1 MIVTDKEQIKKR
13 QQIFNLKTL
22 LFTENTTSKKLKSKI
37 TELKSIFKLIKKIIK
52 ENINQIELNKND
64 RAQNEFKKQVCNEI
78 NKMIIIYNDKNNI
91 LISNKN
97 KERKIIREKINQMK
111 LSLKEMKYYELKDIK
126 DLIVQIIQ
134 EKKDSYAQ
142 ILSHLKDQKDIF
154 FLFQQKYF
162 YHYNNLY
169 DFKMISF
176 EGDKKLEEKISK
188 LKTKF
193 NHNKKFLKK
202 EGEKVLIKLED
213 ELENEK
219 LIFNKYIEDKGFHFK
234 FNNNHYKEQY
244 DIEIETINK
253 TNYSSDSSSS
263 SDNSENDNSILID
276 DFLFMNNN
284 NNSKKNSLEKNNS
297 KDKKIKIENK
307 RNKKHSYPS
316 NDGKYSL
323 FNEKSRKSR
332 NITLTDDEENK
343 NAKVNLINK
352 LVEIKEKYN
361 KLINEKYELEYR
373 VKKMEKKIKNIKE
386 KISPIIIIGIFK
398 YLLFPRLIIL
408 AKL

>member
-52 ENINQIELNKND
+52 EKINQIELNKND
-64 RAQNEFKKQVCNEI
+64 RTQSELKKQVCNEI
-78 NKMIIIYNDKNNI
+78 NKIIILYNDKNNF
-91 LISNKN
+91 LICDKN

-386 KISPIIIIGIFK
+386 KIIKIKNLP
-398 YLLFPRLIIL
+398 LNNT
-408 AKL
+408 

>member
-1 MIVTDKEQIKKR
+1 MIITDKEQIKKR

-22 LFTENTTSKKLKSKI
+22 LFTENTTSKKLTSKI

-52 ENINQIELNKND
+52 EKINQIVLNKND
-64 RAQNEFKKQVCNEI
+64 RTQNEFKKQVCNEI
-78 NKMIIIYNDKNNI
+78 NKIIILYNNKNNL

-134 EKKDSYAQ
+134 EKKDSYTQ

-162 YHYNNLY
+162 YHFNNLY
-169 DFKMISF
+169 DFKIINF
-176 EGDKKLEEKISK
+176 EDDKKYEEKMSK

-202 EGEKVLIKLED
+202 EGEKVIVKLED

-234 FNNNHYKEQY
+234 FNNNHYKEEY
-244 DIEIETINK
+244 DIEIEIINK
-253 TNYSSDSSSS
+253 TNYSSDSSSG
-263 SDNSENDNSILID
+263 SDSSENDNSILID

-284 NNSKKNSLEKNNS
+284 SKKNSLEKNNS
-297 KDKKIKIENK
+297 KDRKIKIENK
-307 RNKKHSYPS
+307 RNKKNSYPS
-316 NDGKYSL
+316 DGKSSL
-323 FNEKSRKSR
+323 FNEKKRKSR

-343 NAKVNLINK
+343 NAKINLINN

-361 KLINEKYELEYR
+361 KLINEKYELKYKI
-373 VKKMEKKIKNIKE
+373 KKMEKKLKTIKTKIFKIKN
-386 KISPIIIIGIFK
+386 SS
-398 YLLFPRLIIL
+398 LNNT
-408 AKL
+408 

>member
-37 TELKSIFKLIKKIIK
+37 IELKSIFKLIKKIIK
-52 ENINQIELNKND
+52 EKINQIELNQND

-111 LSLKEMKYYELKDIK
+111 LLLKEMKYYELKDIK

-134 EKKDSYAQ
+134 EKKDSYTQ
-142 ILSHLKDQKDIF
+142 ILSHLKEQKDIF
-154 FLFQQKYF
+154 FLFQQRYF

-169 DFKMISF
+169 DFKMICF
-176 EGDKKLEEKISK
+176 EGDKKYEEKISK
-188 LKTKF
+188 LKNKF

-202 EGEKVLIKLED
+202 EGEKAIIKLED

-219 LIFNKYIEDKGFHFK
+219 LLFNKYIENKGFHFN
-234 FNNNHYKEQY
+234 FNNNHFQEQY
-244 DIEIETINK
+244 DIEIEVINK
-253 TNYSSDSSSS
+253 TNYSSDSSSDFENS
-263 SDNSENDNSILID
+263 EKDNSSLLID
-276 DFLFMNNN
+276 DFLFMKND
-284 NNSKKNSLEKNNS
+284 NSKKNSLEKNNS
-297 KDKKIKIENK
+297 KDRKIKIEQK
-307 RNKKHSYPS
+307 NKKHSYPS
-316 NDGKYSL
+316 NDGKNRL
-323 FNEKSRKSR
+323 FNKEDKVRKSR
-332 NITLTDDEENK
+332 NITLTDDEDNK
-343 NAKVNLINK
+343 TTKVNLINR
-352 LVEIKEKYN
+352 LVNIKEKYN

-373 VKKMEKKIKNIKE
+373 AKKMENKIKKIKE
-386 KISPIIIIGIFK
+386 KITKIKMLPSK
-398 YLLFPRLIIL
+398 NS
-408 AKL
+408 

>member
-1 MIVTDKEQIKKR
+1 MIITDKEQIKKR

-52 ENINQIELNKND
+52 ENINQIELNKNN
-64 RAQNEFKKQVCNEI
+64 RTQNEFKKQVCNEI
-78 NKMIIIYNDKNNI
+78 NKIIILYNDKNNL

-97 KERKIIREKINQMK
+97 KERKIMREKINQMK

-134 EKKDSYAQ
+134 EKKDSYTQ

-169 DFKMISF
+169 DFKIISF
-176 EGDKKLEEKISK
+176 EDDKKYEEKMSK

-202 EGEKVLIKLED
+202 EGEKVIVKLED

-234 FNNNHYKEQY
+234 FNNNHYKEEY
-244 DIEIETINK
+244 DIEIEIINK
-253 TNYSSDSSSS
+253 TNYSSDSSSC

-284 NNSKKNSLEKNNS
+284 SKKNSLEKNNS
-297 KDKKIKIENK
+297 KDRKIKIENK
-307 RNKKHSYPS
+307 RNKKNSYPS
-316 NDGKYSL
+316 DGKSSL
-323 FNEKSRKSR
+323 FNEKKRKSR

-343 NAKVNLINK
+343 NAKINLINN

-361 KLINEKYELEYR
+361 KLINEKYELEYQM
-373 VKKMEKKIKNIKE
+373 KKMEKKLKTIKAKILKIKN
-386 KISPIIIIGIFK
+386 SS
-398 YLLFPRLIIL
+398 LNNT
-408 AKL
+408 

>member
-52 ENINQIELNKND
+52 EKINQIELNKND
-64 RAQNEFKKQVCNEI
+64 RTQSELKKQVCNEI
-78 NKMIIIYNDKNNI
+78 NKIIILYNDKNNF
-91 LISNKN
+91 LICDKN

-134 EKKDSYAQ
+134 EKKDSYTQ

-162 YHYNNLY
+162 YYYNNLY

-202 EGEKVLIKLED
+202 EGEKVLIKLDD

-253 TNYSSDSSSS
+253 SNYSSDSSSS

-316 NDGKYSL
+316 NDGKNSL

-373 VKKMEKKIKNIKE
+373 VKKMEKKIKSIKE
-386 KISPIIIIGIFK
+386 KIIKIKNLP
-398 YLLFPRLIIL
+398 LNNT
-408 AKL
+408 

>member
-52 ENINQIELNKND
+52 EKINQIELNKND
-64 RAQNEFKKQVCNEI
+64 RTQSELKKQVCNEI
-78 NKMIIIYNDKNNI
+78 NKIIILYNDKNNF
-91 LISNKN
+91 LICDKN

-162 YHYNNLY
+162 YYYNNLY

-202 EGEKVLIKLED
+202 EGEKVLIKLDD

-244 DIEIETINK
+244 DIEIEAVNK

-316 NDGKYSL
+316 NDGKNSL

-373 VKKMEKKIKNIKE
+373 VKKMEKKIKSIKE
-386 KISPIIIIGIFK
+386 KIIKIKNLP
-398 YLLFPRLIIL
+398 LNNT
-408 AKL
+408 

>member
-52 ENINQIELNKND
+52 EKINQIELNKND
-64 RAQNEFKKQVCNEI
+64 RTQSELKKQVCNEI
-78 NKMIIIYNDKNNI
+78 NKIIILYNDKNNF
-91 LISNKN
+91 LICDKN

-162 YHYNNLY
+162 YYYNNLY

-244 DIEIETINK
+244 DIEIEAINK

-316 NDGKYSL
+316 NDGKNSL

-373 VKKMEKKIKNIKE
+373 VKKMEKKIKSIKE
-386 KISPIIIIGIFK
+386 KIIKIKNLP
-398 YLLFPRLIIL
+398 LNNT
-408 AKL
+408 

>member
-52 ENINQIELNKND
+52 EKINQIELNKND
-64 RAQNEFKKQVCNEI
+64 RTQSELKKQVCNEI
-78 NKMIIIYNDKNNI
+78 NKIIILYNDKNNF
-91 LISNKN
+91 LICDKN

-162 YHYNNLY
+162 YYYNNLY

-202 EGEKVLIKLED
+202 EGEKVLIKLDD

-244 DIEIETINK
+244 DIEIEAVNK

-373 VKKMEKKIKNIKE
+373 VKKMEKKIKSIKE
-386 KISPIIIIGIFK
+386 KIIKIKNLP
-398 YLLFPRLIIL
+398 LNNT
-408 AKL
+408 

>member
-52 ENINQIELNKND
+52 EKINQIELNKND
-64 RAQNEFKKQVCNEI
+64 RTQSELKKQVCNEI
-78 NKMIIIYNDKNNI
+78 NKIIILYNDKNNF
-91 LISNKN
+91 LICDKN

-111 LSLKEMKYYELKDIK
+111 LSLKEMKYYELKDTK

-162 YHYNNLY
+162 YYYNNLY

-202 EGEKVLIKLED
+202 EGEKVLIKLDD

-316 NDGKYSL
+316 NDGKNSL

-373 VKKMEKKIKNIKE
+373 VKKMEKKIKSIKE
-386 KISPIIIIGIFK
+386 KIIKIKNLPFNNT
-398 YLLFPRLIIL
+398 
-408 AKL
+408 

>member
-52 ENINQIELNKND
+52 EKINQIELNKND
-64 RAQNEFKKQVCNEI
+64 RTQNELKKQVCNEI
-78 NKMIIIYNDKNNI
+78 NKIIILYNDKNNF
-91 LISNKN
+91 LICDKN

-111 LSLKEMKYYELKDIK
+111 LSLKEMKYYELKDTK

-162 YHYNNLY
+162 YYYNNLY

-202 EGEKVLIKLED
+202 EGEKVLIKLDD

-244 DIEIETINK
+244 DIEIEAVNK

-316 NDGKYSL
+316 NDGKNSL

-373 VKKMEKKIKNIKE
+373 VKKMEKKIKSIKE
-386 KISPIIIIGIFK
+386 KIIKIKNLP
-398 YLLFPRLIIL
+398 LNNT
-408 AKL
+408 

>member
-52 ENINQIELNKND
+52 EKINQIELNKND
-64 RAQNEFKKQVCNEI
+64 RTQSELKKQVCNEI
-78 NKMIIIYNDKNNI
+78 NKIIILYNDKNNF
-91 LISNKN
+91 LICDKN

-111 LSLKEMKYYELKDIK
+111 LSLKEMKYYELKDTK

-202 EGEKVLIKLED
+202 EGEKVLIKLDD

-244 DIEIETINK
+244 DIEIEAVNK

-316 NDGKYSL
+316 NDGKNSL

-373 VKKMEKKIKNIKE
+373 VKKMEKKIKSIKE
-386 KISPIIIIGIFK
+386 KIIKIKNLP
-398 YLLFPRLIIL
+398 LNNT
-408 AKL
+408 

>member
-52 ENINQIELNKND
+52 EKINQIELNKND
-64 RAQNEFKKQVCNEI
+64 RTQSELKKQVCNEI
-78 NKMIIIYNDKNNI
+78 NKIIILYNDKNNF
-91 LISNKN
+91 LICDKN

-162 YHYNNLY
+162 YYYNNLY

-202 EGEKVLIKLED
+202 EGEKVLIKLDD

-244 DIEIETINK
+244 DIEIEAINK

-316 NDGKYSL
+316 NDGKNSL

-373 VKKMEKKIKNIKE
+373 VKKMEKKIKSIKE
-386 KISPIIIIGIFK
+386 KIIKIKNLP
-398 YLLFPRLIIL
+398 LNNT
-408 AKL
+408 

>member
-52 ENINQIELNKND
+52 EKINQIELNKND
-64 RAQNEFKKQVCNEI
+64 RTQSELKKQVCNEI
-78 NKMIIIYNDKNNI
+78 NKIIILYNDKNNF
-91 LISNKN
+91 LICDKN

-244 DIEIETINK
+244 DIEIEAINK

-373 VKKMEKKIKNIKE
+373 VKKMEKKIKSIKE
-386 KISPIIIIGIFK
+386 KIIKIKNLP
-398 YLLFPRLIIL
+398 LNNT
-408 AKL
+408 

>member
-52 ENINQIELNKND
+52 EKINQIELNKND
-64 RAQNEFKKQVCNEI
+64 RTQSELKKQVCNEI
-78 NKMIIIYNDKNNI
+78 NKIIILYNDKNNF
-91 LISNKN
+91 LICDKN

-162 YHYNNLY
+162 YYYNNLY

-202 EGEKVLIKLED
+202 EGEKVLIKLDD

-263 SDNSENDNSILID
+263 SDSSENDNSILID

-386 KISPIIIIGIFK
+386 KIIKIKNLP
-398 YLLFPRLIIL
+398 LNNT
-408 AKL
+408 

>member
-52 ENINQIELNKND
+52 EKINQIELNKND
-64 RAQNEFKKQVCNEI
+64 RTQSELKKQVCNEI
-78 NKMIIIYNDKNNI
+78 NKIIILYNDKNNF
-91 LISNKN
+91 LICDKN

-316 NDGKYSL
+316 NDGKNSL

-373 VKKMEKKIKNIKE
+373 VKKMEKKIKSIKE
-386 KISPIIIIGIFK
+386 KIIKIKNLP
-398 YLLFPRLIIL
+398 LNNT
-408 AKL
+408 

>member
-52 ENINQIELNKND
+52 EKINQIELNKND
-64 RAQNEFKKQVCNEI
+64 RTQSELKKQVCNEI
-78 NKMIIIYNDKNNI
+78 NKIIILYNDKNNF
-91 LISNKN
+91 LICDKN

-162 YHYNNLY
+162 YYYNNLY

-244 DIEIETINK
+244 DIEIEAINK

-316 NDGKYSL
+316 NDGKNSL
-323 FNEKSRKSR
+323 FNEKRRKSR

-373 VKKMEKKIKNIKE
+373 VKKMEKKIKSIKE
-386 KISPIIIIGIFK
+386 KIIKIKNLP
-398 YLLFPRLIIL
+398 LNNT
-408 AKL
+408 

>member
-52 ENINQIELNKND
+52 EKINQIELNKND
-64 RAQNEFKKQVCNEI
+64 RTQSELKKQVCNEI
-78 NKMIIIYNDKNNI
+78 NKIIILYNDKNNF
-91 LISNKN
+91 LICDKN

-162 YHYNNLY
+162 YYYNNLY

-202 EGEKVLIKLED
+202 EGEKVLIKLDD

-316 NDGKYSL
+316 NDGKNSL

-373 VKKMEKKIKNIKE
+373 VKKMEKKIKSIKE
-386 KISPIIIIGIFK
+386 KIIKIKNLP
-398 YLLFPRLIIL
+398 LNNT
-408 AKL
+408 

>member
-52 ENINQIELNKND
+52 EKINQIELNKND
-64 RAQNEFKKQVCNEI
+64 RTQSELKKQVCNEI
-78 NKMIIIYNDKNNI
+78 NKIIILYNDKNNF
-91 LISNKN
+91 LICDKN
-97 KERKIIREKINQMK
+97 KERKIIREKINKMK

-162 YHYNNLY
+162 YYYNNLY

-219 LIFNKYIEDKGFHFK
+219 LIFNKYIEDK
-234 FNNNHYKEQY
+234 
-244 DIEIETINK
+244 
-253 TNYSSDSSSS
+253 
-263 SDNSENDNSILID
+263 
-276 DFLFMNNN
+276 
-284 NNSKKNSLEKNNS
+284 
-297 KDKKIKIENK
+297 
-307 RNKKHSYPS
+307 
-316 NDGKYSL
+316 
-323 FNEKSRKSR
+323 
-332 NITLTDDEENK
+332 
-343 NAKVNLINK
+343 
-352 LVEIKEKYN
+352 
-361 KLINEKYELEYR
+361 
-373 VKKMEKKIKNIKE
+373 
-386 KISPIIIIGIFK
+386 
-398 YLLFPRLIIL
+398 
-408 AKL
+408 

>member
-52 ENINQIELNKND
+52 EKINQIELNKND
-64 RAQNEFKKQVCNEI
+64 RTQSELKKQVCNEI
-78 NKMIIIYNDKNNI
+78 NKIIILYNDKNNF
-91 LISNKN
+91 LICDKN

-316 NDGKYSL
+316 NDGKNSL

-352 LVEIKEKYN
+352 LVEIKEIYN

-373 VKKMEKKIKNIKE
+373 VKKMEKKIKSIKE
-386 KISPIIIIGIFK
+386 KIIKIKNLP
-398 YLLFPRLIIL
+398 LNNT
-408 AKL
+408 

>member
-52 ENINQIELNKND
+52 EKINQIELNKND
-64 RAQNEFKKQVCNEI
+64 RTQSELKKQVCNEI
-78 NKMIIIYNDKNNI
+78 NKIIILYNDKNNF
-91 LISNKN
+91 LICDKN

-244 DIEIETINK
+244 DIEIEAINK

-316 NDGKYSL
+316 NDGKNSL

-373 VKKMEKKIKNIKE
+373 VKKMEKKIKSIKE
-386 KISPIIIIGIFK
+386 KIIKIKNLP
-398 YLLFPRLIIL
+398 LNNT
-408 AKL
+408 

>member
-52 ENINQIELNKND
+52 EKINQIELNKND
-64 RAQNEFKKQVCNEI
+64 RTQSELKKQVCNEI
-78 NKMIIIYNDKNNI
+78 NKIIILYNDKNNF
-91 LISNKN
+91 LICDKN

-244 DIEIETINK
+244 DIEIEAINK

-263 SDNSENDNSILID
+263 SDNSENDNSTLID

-373 VKKMEKKIKNIKE
+373 VKKMEKKIKSIKE
-386 KISPIIIIGIFK
+386 KIIKIKNLP
-398 YLLFPRLIIL
+398 LNNT
-408 AKL
+408 

>member
-37 TELKSIFKLIKKIIK
+37 IELKSIFKLIKKIIK
-52 ENINQIELNKND
+52 EKINQIELNQND

-111 LSLKEMKYYELKDIK
+111 LLLKEMKYYELKDIK

-134 EKKDSYAQ
+134 EKKDSYTQ
-142 ILSHLKDQKDIF
+142 ILSHLKEQKDIF
-154 FLFQQKYF
+154 FLFQQRYF

-169 DFKMISF
+169 DFKMICF
-176 EGDKKLEEKISK
+176 EGDKKYEEKISK
-188 LKTKF
+188 LKNKF

-202 EGEKVLIKLED
+202 EGEKAIIKLED

-219 LIFNKYIEDKGFHFK
+219 LLFNKYIENKGFHFN
-234 FNNNHYKEQY
+234 FNNNLYKEQY
-244 DIEIETINK
+244 DIEIEVINK
-253 TNYSSDSSSS
+253 TNYSSDSSS
-263 SDNSENDNSILID
+263 DFENSEKDSSSLLID
-276 DFLFMNNN
+276 DFLFMKN

-297 KDKKIKIENK
+297 KDRKIKIEQK
-307 RNKKHSYPS
+307 NKKHSYPS
-316 NDGKYSL
+316 NDGKNRL
-323 FNEKSRKSR
+323 FNKEDKVRKSR
-332 NITLTDDEENK
+332 NITLTDDEDNK
-343 NAKVNLINK
+343 TTKVNLINR
-352 LVEIKEKYN
+352 LVNIKEKYN

-373 VKKMEKKIKNIKE
+373 AKKMENKIKKIKE
-386 KISPIIIIGIFK
+386 KITKIKMLPSK
-398 YLLFPRLIIL
+398 NS
-408 AKL
+408 

>member
-52 ENINQIELNKND
+52 EKINQIELNKND
-64 RAQNEFKKQVCNEI
+64 RTQSELKKQVCNEI
-78 NKMIIIYNDKNNI
+78 NKIIILYNDKNNF
-91 LISNKN
+91 LICDKN

-202 EGEKVLIKLED
+202 EGEKVLEKLDD

-244 DIEIETINK
+244 DIEIEAVNK

-316 NDGKYSL
+316 NDGKNSL

-386 KISPIIIIGIFK
+386 KIIKIKNLP
-398 YLLFPRLIIL
+398 LNNT
-408 AKL
+408 

>member
-52 ENINQIELNKND
+52 EKINQIELNKND
-64 RAQNEFKKQVCNEI
+64 RTQSELKKQVCNEI
-78 NKMIIIYNDKNNI
+78 NKIIILYNDKNNF
-91 LISNKN
+91 LICDKN

-111 LSLKEMKYYELKDIK
+111 LSLKEMKYYELKEIK

-162 YHYNNLY
+162 YYYNNLY

-202 EGEKVLIKLED
+202 EGEKVLIKLDD

-244 DIEIETINK
+244 DIEIEAVNK

-316 NDGKYSL
+316 NDGKNSL

-373 VKKMEKKIKNIKE
+373 VKKMEKKIKSIKE
-386 KISPIIIIGIFK
+386 KIIKIKNLP
-398 YLLFPRLIIL
+398 LNNT
-408 AKL
+408 

>member
-52 ENINQIELNKND
+52 EKINQIELNKND
-64 RAQNEFKKQVCNEI
+64 RTQSELKKQVCNEI
-78 NKMIIIYNDKNNI
+78 NKIIILYNDKNNF
-91 LISNKN
+91 LICDKN

-162 YHYNNLY
+162 YYYNNLY

-316 NDGKYSL
+316 NDGKNSL

-373 VKKMEKKIKNIKE
+373 VKKMEKKIKSIKE
-386 KISPIIIIGIFK
+386 KIIKIKNLP
-398 YLLFPRLIIL
+398 LNNT
-408 AKL
+408 

>member
-52 ENINQIELNKND
+52 EKINQIELNKND
-64 RAQNEFKKQVCNEI
+64 RTQSELKKQVCNEI
-78 NKMIIIYNDKNNI
+78 NKIIILYNDKNNF
-91 LISNKN
+91 LICDKN

-162 YHYNNLY
+162 YYYNNLY

-202 EGEKVLIKLED
+202 EGEKVLIKLDD

-316 NDGKYSL
+316 NDGKNSL

-373 VKKMEKKIKNIKE
+373 VKKMEKKIKSIKE
-386 KISPIIIIGIFK
+386 KIIKIKNLPFNNT
-398 YLLFPRLIIL
+398 
-408 AKL
+408 

>member
-52 ENINQIELNKND
+52 EKINQIELNKKD
-64 RAQNEFKKQVCNEI
+64 RTPSELKKQVCNEI
-78 NKMIIIYNDKNNI
+78 NKIIILYNDKNNF
-91 LISNKN
+91 LICDKN

-202 EGEKVLIKLED
+202 EGEKVLIKLDD

-244 DIEIETINK
+244 DIEIEAVNK

-316 NDGKYSL
+316 NDGKNSL

-373 VKKMEKKIKNIKE
+373 VKKMEKKIKSIKE
-386 KISPIIIIGIFK
+386 KIIKIKNLPFNNT
-398 YLLFPRLIIL
+398 
-408 AKL
+408 

>member
-1 MIVTDKEQIKKR
+1 MIVTDIEQIKKR

-52 ENINQIELNKND
+52 EKINQIELNKND
-64 RAQNEFKKQVCNEI
+64 RTQSELKKQVCNEI
-78 NKMIIIYNDKNNI
+78 NKIIILYNDKNNF
-91 LISNKN
+91 LICDKN

-162 YHYNNLY
+162 YYYNNLY

-202 EGEKVLIKLED
+202 EGEKVLIKLDD

-244 DIEIETINK
+244 DIEIEAINK

-316 NDGKYSL
+316 NDGKNSL

-343 NAKVNLINK
+343 NSKVNLINK

-361 KLINEKYELEYR
+361 KLINYL
-373 VKKMEKKIKNIKE
+373 
-386 KISPIIIIGIFK
+386 FK
-398 YLLFPRLIIL
+398 L
-408 AKL
+408 

>member
-37 TELKSIFKLIKKIIK
+37 IELKSIFKLIKKIIK
-52 ENINQIELNKND
+52 EKINQIELNQND

-111 LSLKEMKYYELKDIK
+111 LLLKEMKYYELKDIK

-134 EKKDSYAQ
+134 EKKDSYTQ
-142 ILSHLKDQKDIF
+142 ILSHLKEQKDIF
-154 FLFQQKYF
+154 FLFQQRYF

-169 DFKMISF
+169 DFKMICF
-176 EGDKKLEEKISK
+176 EGDKKYEEKISK
-188 LKTKF
+188 LKNKF

-202 EGEKVLIKLED
+202 EGEKAIIKLED

-219 LIFNKYIEDKGFHFK
+219 LLFNKYIENKGFHFN
-234 FNNNHYKEQY
+234 FNNNHFQEQY
-244 DIEIETINK
+244 DIEIEVINK
-253 TNYSSDSSSS
+253 TNYSSDSSS
-263 SDNSENDNSILID
+263 DFENSEKDSSSLLID
-276 DFLFMNNN
+276 DFLFMKND
-284 NNSKKNSLEKNNS
+284 NSKKNSLEKNNS
-297 KDKKIKIENK
+297 KDRKIKIEQK
-307 RNKKHSYPS
+307 NKKHSYPS
-316 NDGKYSL
+316 NDGKNRL
-323 FNEKSRKSR
+323 FNKEDKVRKSR
-332 NITLTDDEENK
+332 NITLTDDEDNK
-343 NAKVNLINK
+343 TTKVNLINR
-352 LVEIKEKYN
+352 LVNIKEKYN

-373 VKKMEKKIKNIKE
+373 AKKMENKIKKIKE
-386 KISPIIIIGIFK
+386 KITKIKMLPSK
-398 YLLFPRLIIL
+398 NS
-408 AKL
+408 